1 MKVVIDCEN
10 LLDREQAHEYLAEV
24 LDFPEHYGKNLDALF
39 DCLTELSDCTIE
51 LMGRETLPLDSYGVR
66 VLKVMKDAAQAN
78 AGLELEEKKMKLL
91 YGTSNPAK
99 LSSMQRRLTSLGI
112 ELIGLKDLNR
122 EIPSVAEDGTTPL
135 ENARKKATAYFS
147 AFHIPVF
154 SCDSGLYIENLP
166 DELQPGVHVRTVNGK
181 YLTDEEM
188 IAHYS
193 SLAKEYGDLKAFYRT
208 AICFV
213 KDENHVHEAMDKSM
227 ESEPFIIT
235 SIPHKTLNKGF
246 PLDSLSIDIKTG
258 KYYNDLDPSRLDTVA
273 VEDGFLEFFR
283 TVSIW

>member
-1 MKVVIDCEN
+1 MKIIINCEN
-10 LLDREQAHEYLAEV
+10 LLNREQAHEYLAKI
-24 LDFPEHYGKNLDALF
+24 LDFPDYYGKNLDALF
-39 DCLTELSDCTIE
+39 DCLTELSDCTIV
-51 LMGRETLPLDSYGVR
+51 LMGEEALSKDSYGAKVR
-66 VLKVMKDAAQAN
+66 KVMEEAAQSN
-78 AGLELEEKKMKLL
+78 PGLKLEKAKMKLL
-91 YGTSNPAK
+91 YGTGNPAK
-99 LSSMQRRLTSLGI
+99 LSSMQHRLTSLGI
-112 ELIGLKDLNR
+112 ELIGLKDLNT
-122 EIPSVAEDGTTPL
+122 EIPSVTEDGATPL

-193 SLAKEYGDLKAFYRT
+193 NLAKKYGDLKAVYRN

-213 KDENHVHEAMDKSM
+213 KDENSIYEAMDKSM

-235 SIPHKTLNKGF
+235 SKPHKSLNKGF

-283 TVSIW
+283 KVL